1 MKSLPWLRLYT
12 EIIDDEKL
20 GLLAF
25 EDRWHFV
32 ALLCLKGKGV
42 LDTEP
47 EIEMLARKVALKM
60 GLTGVELEKV
70 TKRLARMGLID
81 CENFQPLAWDSRQF
95 SSDQDG
101 TAAERQKRF
110 RESRKRNALRNGD
123 GNAPVTRLDT
133 DTDTDTDK
141 EEEKK
146 GEKSAYAPP
155 LPPDLLKDFIE
166 VRKAKKVGKLTA
178 TALAGIEREGAKCGL
193 DLIQTV
199 TACCEFGWAG
209 FNAGWYAKRTQP
221 AAIAPQRQAESFAER
236 DARAKREAWEAM
248 TNRKWPEQDL
258 PTNARGLVIDAE
270 PNNIRRIA

>member
-47 EIEMLARKVALKM
+47 DIEMLARKVALKM

-70 TKRLARMGLID
+70 AKRLARMGLID
-81 CENFQPLAWDSRQF
+81 CETFQPLAWDSRQF

-123 GNAPVTRLDT
+123 GNAPVTRLDA
-133 DTDTDTDK
+133 DTDTDK
-141 EEEKK
+141 ETEREEKK
-146 GEKSAYAPP
+146 SADAPTI
-155 LPPDLLKDFIE
+155 PDVPDEVLADFLKI
-166 VRKAKKVGKLTA
+166 RKAKNAPLTN
-178 TALAGIEREGAKCGL
+178 TAIAGIRREADKAGITMTEAL
-193 DLIQTV
+193 
-199 TACCEFGWAG
+199 TACCEFSWQG
-209 FNAGWYAKRTQP
+209 FNAGWYAERQAKAPRPSQYSRPANTHKYAAAA
-221 AAIAPQRQAESFAER
+221 AAIFDDEE
-236 DARAKREAWEAM
+236 
-248 TNRKWPEQDL
+248 T
-258 PTNARGLVIDAE
+258 GVIDV
-270 PNNIRRIA
+270 